1 MHFQILKYNGLIFM
15 SLVIGNLQSGWQIVG
30 DVGDKIAG
38 HSGQK

>member
-1 MHFQILKYNGLIFM
+1 MVLFDTQKITKIANK
-15 SLVIGNLQSGWQIVG
+15 GNSAGWQIVG